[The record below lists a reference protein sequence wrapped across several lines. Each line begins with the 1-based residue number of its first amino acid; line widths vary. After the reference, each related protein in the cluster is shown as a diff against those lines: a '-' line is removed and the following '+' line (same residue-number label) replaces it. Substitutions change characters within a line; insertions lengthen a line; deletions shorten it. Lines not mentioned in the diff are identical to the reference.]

1 MYFLFEEKTLAL
13 SSQESRMYS
22 SSCICVFIFMFQS
35 SSDPKR
41 GRKTKDFF
49 IKWSSLRILKYSPP
63 RTVRF
68 KEKWR
73 PKVHSYWGLEF
84 MKAFSTIDKANDLE
98 TFAIGSRNLWT
109 SWPSSSVWR
118 PIPGRLQSEEIS
130 AAAAKAQVSFGA
142 RARECQGRCGVPD
155 WVGQACWWLLPPAS
169 SSWSLKT

>member
-1 MYFLFEEKTLAL
+1 MIRIRIQLNQFSDFWQVLLKTNNYRLKTFSL
-13 SSQESRMYS
+13 SGLRRGSWS
-22 SSCICVFIFMFQS
+22 ILLL
-35 SSDPKR
+35 KR
-41 GRKTKDFF
+41 FD
-49 IKWSSLRILKYSPP
+49 LK
-63 RTVRF
+63 RNEVAWT
-68 KEKWR
+68 
-73 PKVHSYWGLEF
+73 PKVYSYRGLEF